1 MASYFSDLRE
11 HVSQIR
17 IPVYIAV
24 ILFAMASWIDIN
36 GLWTELPLLVNELPE
51 SWTLPSYLI
60 LIIQIAN
67 IGPIIYTLANRMS
80 PNKVK
85 EWPVIYII
93 ISVGITTCYFLIFFS
108 DETVYSRGAERSTP
122 LFVLAFFL
130 AFVDTTSSVVFLPYM
145 ANFKIQYM
153 TAFYIGEG
161 FSGLLPAIVGLIQG
175 IGSDPICE
183 NTTTTVTNE
192 TTGENTTEWS
202 IWPDYEDPLFSVDI
216 FFVFLMRMLV
226 VSLTA
231 FSCLHFTS
239 YCKQEMIIFES
250 KQSGNKVASNV
261 GIQDSN
267 SSKIDLAKNGQ
278 LEHTGSS
285 NIFIIS
291 STEINLDEVGMN
303 KESRDLTAV
312 QFWFL
317 FLSSAVIN
325 GLSNGVLPSTASYS
339 ALPYGNRA
347 YNLSTRLGMAANPI
361 ACFIALFIP
370 CTSLYVLGSITILGI
385 GLAGYQLYLADMSPF
400 PPLQD
405 EASGEFL
412 AVSLTFS
419 MFLKFGSTSR
429 GVFNSILPITTTS

>member
-1 MASYFSDLRE
+1 MASYCSDLRD
-11 HVSQIR
+11 HISQIR

-51 SWTLPSYLI
+51 SWNLPSYLI

-67 IGPIIYTLANRMS
+67 IGPIIYTLANRLS

-93 ISVGITTCYFLIFFS
+93 ISVGIVACFFLIFFW
-108 DETVYSRGAERSTP
+108 DETVYFRGAERSTP

-145 ANFKIQYM
+145 ANFKMQYM

-175 IGSDPICE
+175 IGSDPICK
-183 NTTTTVTNE
+183 NITTTVTNE
-192 TTGENTTEWS
+192 TTGKNTTEWS
-202 IWPDYEDPLFSVDI
+202 IWPDYEDPVFSVDI
-216 FFVFLMRMLV
+216 FFVFLMCMLV

-239 YCKQEMIIFES
+239 YCKQEMIIFEGNEEH
-250 KQSGNKVASNV
+250 GNKVTSTA
-261 GIQDSN
+261 GIEDSN

-278 LEHTGSS
+278 LEHTSS
-285 NIFIIS
+285 SHVFTIS
-291 STEINLDEVGMN
+291 STEINLDEVGKN

-347 YNLSTRLGMAANPI
+347 YNLSTRLGVAANPI
-361 ACFIALFIP
+361 ACFTALFIP
-370 CTSLYVLGSITILGI
+370 CTSLYVLGSITTLGI

-412 AVSLTFS
+412 AVSFNF
-419 MFLKFGSTSR
+419 MFYRNWF
-429 GVFNSILPITTTS
+429 

>member
-1 MASYFSDLRE
+1 M
-11 HVSQIR
+11 
-17 IPVYIAV
+17 
-24 ILFAMASWIDIN
+24 
-36 GLWTELPLLVNELPE
+36 
-51 SWTLPSYLI
+51 
-60 LIIQIAN
+60 
-67 IGPIIYTLANRMS
+67 
-80 PNKVK
+80 
-85 EWPVIYII
+85 
-93 ISVGITTCYFLIFFS
+93 C
-108 DETVYSRGAERSTP
+108 
-122 LFVLAFFL
+122 
-130 AFVDTTSSVVFLPYM
+130 
-145 ANFKIQYM
+145 
-153 TAFYIGEG
+153 
-161 FSGLLPAIVGLIQG
+161 
-175 IGSDPICE
+175 
-183 NTTTTVTNE
+183 
-192 TTGENTTEWS
+192 
-202 IWPDYEDPLFSVDI
+202 
-216 FFVFLMRMLV
+216 MLV

-250 KQSGNKVASNV
+250 NEEYVNKVASNA

-303 KESRDLTAV
+303 KESRDLTTV

-347 YNLSTRLGMAANPI
+347 YNLSARLGMAANHI

-370 CTSLYVLGSITILGI
+370 CTSLYVLGTITTLGI

-412 AVSLTFS
+412 AVSLTFF
-419 MFLKFGSTSR
+419 MLLTS
-429 GVFNSILPITTTS
+429 